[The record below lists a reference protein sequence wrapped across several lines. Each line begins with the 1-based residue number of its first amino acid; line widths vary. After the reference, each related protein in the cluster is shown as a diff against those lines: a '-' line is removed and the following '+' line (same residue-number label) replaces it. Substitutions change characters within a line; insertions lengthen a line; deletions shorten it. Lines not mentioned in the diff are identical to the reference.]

1 MENTR
6 SFMELFNNA
15 HNQKILVKFVFV
27 ELELYSSIIE
37 NLL

>member
-6 SFMELFNNA
+6 AFMQLFNNA
-15 HNQKILVKFVFV
+15 HNKKILVKFVFV
-27 ELELYSSIIE
+27 ELELYPSKIV